1 MIAPLYVRFKSAL
14 TVSLSNTFVLDVWH
28 IFHNISVF
36 SDIVEIL
43 PWVTFIFC
51 DGNLVFCPF
60 CFGTYRWMYVQLK
73 ILSKSIVSLSS

>member
-1 MIAPLYVRFKSAL
+1 MIALLYVRFKIAL

-43 PWVTFIFC
+43 PWVTFNFC

-60 CFGTYRWMYVQLK
+60 CFGTYR
-73 ILSKSIVSLSS
+73 